1 MFVRSGDRPQVQPTV
16 QSRAFEMSATVDFLF
31 GYSATTGVVPDHMY
45 AGIAEAYLL
54 DETVQAF
61 LQKSNVW
68 AARDMAERLLEAH
81 QRKLWKNADPNILE
95 KLQTIA
101 LIAEGEIEKTLIP

>member
-1 MFVRSGDRPQVQPTV
+1 
-16 QSRAFEMSATVDFLF
+16 
-31 GYSATTGVVPDHMY
+31 MY
-45 AGIAEAYLL
+45 AGVAEAYLL

-81 QRKLWKNADPNILE
+81 QRKLWKNVDPNMLA

-101 LIAEGEIEKTLIP
+101 LTAEGEIEKTLIPPEIKE

>member
-1 MFVRSGDRPQVQPTV
+1 MF
-16 QSRAFEMSATVDFLF
+16 E
-31 GYSATTGVVPDHMY
+31 YSATTDVVPDHMY
-45 AGIAEAYLL
+45 TSIAEAYLL

-68 AARDMAERLLEAH
+68 AERLLEAH

-95 KLQTIA
+95 KLQTKQKGK
-101 LIAEGEIEKTLIP
+101 LRKP